1 MRIVLKLAGRRIL
14 IFFLG
19 TLLLLWF
26 GSCED
31 VVEIETP
38 TEEPRL
44 IVDGLI
50 RVDTTEQFLGVR
62 IKISETSNFFE
73 PIPVTTVDNIVIL
86 YEFFEDGL
94 IVGTGSSSLAEETPG
109 TGIYIPDPTFS
120 SDQRIST
127 AIVEFDV
134 LYTLLINYQ
143 DRVYA
148 SQTRY
153 VPTVPIDQVIQGNN
167 TLFGDEETEA
177 VVTFTD
183 EPDRDDYYVF
193 DFSFNEF
200 LGVEDT
206 FIQGQE
212 FSFSYFYDREFEPGT
227 EVEISILGADQEFYN
242 YMNLLIQQSDD
253 QLDIFS
259 TPVATVRG
267 NVFDVT
273 GLDNI
278 DIVDNVDRPED
289 FALGYFAIVQE
300 FRDTLLITE

>member
-1 MRIVLKLAGRRIL
+1 MMPAEFKW
-14 IFFLG
+14 FPK
-19 TLLLLWF
+19 LLLLCTLAVGLLF
-26 GSCED
+26 IAACED
-31 VVEIETP
+31 VVEIDTP

-50 RVDTTEQFLGVR
+50 RVDTTEQFMGVR

-73 PIPVTTVDNIVIL
+73 PIPPRSVDNIVIL

-94 IVGTGSSSLAEETPG
+94 IVGTGSSSLAEESPG
-109 TGIYIPDPTFS
+109 SGIYIPDPNFS
-120 SDQRIST
+120 SEQRIPTS
-127 AIVEFDV
+127 IVEFDV

-153 VPTVPIDQVIQGNN
+153 VPTVPIDQVIQGSE
-167 TLFGDEETEA
+167 TLFDDEDTEA
-177 VVTFTD
+177 IVTFTD
-183 EPDRDDYYVF
+183 FPDRDDYYVF

-200 LGVEDT
+200 LAVEDT
-206 FIQGQE
+206 FIKGQE
-212 FSFSYFYDREFEPGT
+212 FSFSYFYDRQFEPGT
-227 EVEISILGADQEFYN
+227 EIEVTILGADQEFYN
-242 YMNLLIQQSDD
+242 YMNLLLEQSDD
-253 QLDIFS
+253 QFDIFS

-300 FRDTLLITE
+300 FRDTLLIEE

>member
-1 MRIVLKLAGRRIL
+1 MRKLVQIIVKVVSPACLG
-14 IFFLG
+14 FFL
-19 TLLLLWF
+19 LLFF
-26 GSCED
+26 GACED
-31 VVEIETP
+31 VVEVDTP

-62 IKISETSNFFE
+62 IRISETSNFFE

-109 TGIYIPDPTFS
+109 SGIYIPDPNFS

-127 AIVEFDV
+127 GIVEFDV

-143 DRVYA
+143 DKVFA

-153 VPTVPIDQVIQGNN
+153 VPAVPIDQIVQGSE
-167 TLFGDEETEA
+167 TLFDEEDTEA
-177 VVTFTD
+177 IVTFTD
-183 EPDRDDYYVF
+183 DPDRDNYYVF

-212 FSFSYFYDREFEPGT
+212 FSFSYFYDRQFDPGT
-227 EVEISILGADQEFYN
+227 EIEISILGADQEFYN

-278 DIVDNVDRPED
+278 NIVDNVDRPDE

-300 FRDTLLITE
+300 FKDTLLIEQ